1 MNNDAS
7 YDIDD
12 IGIVFTV
19 PLAIKRRS
27 GRRQVI
33 TPPTGAGGKEFVL
46 AHQEAI
52 VIAIARAHRWRNQLE
67 DGTYESLTD
76 LATHIN
82 QDISFTARL
91 LRLTQLSPRVIEA
104 IFAGEEPDGLSLN
117 TLTKL
122 LPVIWEEQ
130 EAELG
135 FPM

>member
-1 MNNDAS
+1 MGGL
-7 YDIDD
+7 Y
-12 IGIVFTV
+12 GVEMTHFVLRTVFLESFWNRNGEV
-19 PLAIKRRS
+19 NCALGDG
-27 GRRQVI
+27 GRR
-33 TPPTGAGGKEFVL
+33 L
-46 AHQEAI
+46 Y
-52 VIAIARAHRWRNQLE
+52 WR
-67 DGTYESLTD
+67 TYVSLTD

-91 LRLTQLSPRVIEA
+91 LRLTQLSPRVIES